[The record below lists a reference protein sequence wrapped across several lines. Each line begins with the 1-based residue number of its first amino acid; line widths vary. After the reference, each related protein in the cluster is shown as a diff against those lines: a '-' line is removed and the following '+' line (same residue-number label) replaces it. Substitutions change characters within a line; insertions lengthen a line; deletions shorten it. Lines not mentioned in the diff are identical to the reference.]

1 MCMAEKADWKV
12 PAAVGFALIAIT
24 FTDISPEGPWNDKTF
39 TSGSLGLIGLY
50 LVYTAWFRLT
60 FSKRGFVPTMDMWQ
74 NPAES
79 SKTVMTVGVVILGIS
94 YAIGR
99 IDFFPEPAG
108 LVLSL
113 VGLLVTTNGIYVW
126 LSSSGP
132 LSPEKETA
140 NLSNNN
146 QINPEEE

>member
-24 FTDISPEGPWNDKTF
+24 FTDFSPEGPWNDKTF

-79 SKTVMTVGVVILGIS
+79 SKTVMTVGVVTLGIS

-132 LSPEKETA
+132 LSPKKESGYM
-140 NLSNNN
+140 SNNN
-146 QINPEEE
+146 QINLEEE

>member
-24 FTDISPEGPWNDKTF
+24 FTDISPEGPWSDKTF

-60 FSKRGFVPTMDMWQ
+60 LSKRGFVPTMDMWQ

-79 SKTVMTVGVVILGIS
+79 SKTVMTVGVVTLGIS

-132 LSPEKETA
+132 LSPKKESGYM
-140 NLSNNN
+140 SNNS
-146 QINPEEE
+146 QINLEEE